1 MRSSPFGCFVV
12 WCGMIYSDRCL
23 ALTKASEGCVLKA
36 YPDPASG
43 GDPWTCGWGATG
55 ADIRRGTVWT
65 QAQADERLEADLMHA
80 SGEVDKLIG
89 THPTTQGQYDA
100 LTDFVFNVGA
110 GALRTSTLLRKHLA
124 GDYAG
129 AKAEFGKWIWAS
141 GKKMTGLIKR
151 RAAEAELY
159 GS

>member
-1 MRSSPFGCFVV
+1 
-12 WCGMIYSDRCL
+12 MIYSDRCL
-23 ALTKASEGCVLKA
+23 ALTKASEGCVMKA
-36 YPDPASG
+36 YPDPGSG
-43 GDPWTCGWGATG
+43 GAPFTIGYGHTLG
-55 ADIRRGTVWT
+55 VKRGMIWT
-65 QAQADERLEADLMHA
+65 QDQADEALEADLMHA

-110 GALRTSTLLRKHLA
+110 GALRSSTLLKKHLA

-129 AKAEFGKWIWAS
+129 AKAEFGKWVYAS
-141 GKKMTGLIKR
+141 GRKLPGLVKR